1 MEEPMIG
8 RDEALEYHAGRRPG
22 KIEVTATT
30 ACLGPREMRLAY
42 LPGALHPALEIAAD
56 PALATRYTA
65 RGNLVAVVSNGT
77 AVPGLGAI
85 GPVAAKPVQE
95 GIAILLKRL
104 ADLDVFDLELG
115 TEDPDR
121 IVDTVR
127 LLEPTFGAIDLRDVR
142 APEGIA
148 AYERLRAELAIPV
161 LHDDLQGPAVVVGAA
176 LLNAV
181 ELADKELG
189 SLRVVVVG
197 AGTVGL
203 GCARLLA
210 DLGVPREAISLYD
223 VDGPVT
229 RDRAGLDE
237 YRLAFASAPPAPPL
251 AAAVRG
257 ADVLIGASATGVFSA
272 DMVRALAPRPLV
284 VALAFL
290 DPEIEYDDARAVR
303 RDVMVMTSRLRRPNG
318 VSGLLSVPYLLR
330 GALDVGAAKISDGML
345 VAATRALS
353 GLAREEVI
361 EEVSRAY
368 GGESFAFGPE
378 YLVPRAVDPRT
389 LDRVSTAVAA
399 AAIAEG
405 LAARPVEPEDYRE
418 RLVSRL
424 GADREVMRGLLL
436 QARRHA
442 PRIVF
447 PEGTADV
454 VLRACSIT
462 VDEGL
467 GRPVLLGN
475 RERVVGAAEHLG
487 LELHGVEIVDP
498 ELDPRGESYAEA
510 YFRRRGRHG
519 VTPEMA
525 RQRARDPRYFG
536 ALMLDRGD
544 ADLMVSG
551 ASAPYAESIRP
562 VLEIIG
568 PAPGVHRIA
577 SQYLLLRPGE
587 VTFLADCAVNIE
599 PDAEGL
605 AEIALLSAGMA
616 RSVGVEP
623 RVAMLS
629 FSNFGSVDHPLTRK
643 VRRAVDLVRQR
654 EPGLVIDGEM
664 QPLPALDG
672 EMRQR
677 YFPFSELGGDANV
690 LIFPDLQSGNLAM
703 HLMTT
708 LGERVVVGPVL
719 LGVRRPVHLLQYGS
733 SVREVVD
740 LAAVAT
746 VYAAAMGQLPP
757 VGGTS
762 PSKP

>member
-1 MEEPMIG
+1 MIG
-8 RDEALEYHAGRRPG
+8 REEALEYHAGRRPG
-22 KIEVTATT
+22 KIEITATT

-42 LPGALHPALEIAAD
+42 LPGSLHPAREIAAD
-56 PALATRYTA
+56 PALVARYTA
-65 RGNLVAVVSNGT
+65 RANLVAVVSNGS
-77 AVPGLGAI
+77 AVPGLGNV

-95 GIAILLKRL
+95 GISVLLKRL
-104 ADLDVFDLELG
+104 ADLDVFDLELATG
-115 TEDPDR
+115 DADR
-121 IVDTVR
+121 IVETVR
-127 LLEPTFGAIDLRDVR
+127 LLEPTFGAVDLKDVR

-148 AYERLRAELAIPV
+148 AYERLRAEVAIPV
-161 LHDDLQGPAVVVGAA
+161 LHEDLQGPAVVVGAA
-176 LLNAV
+176 LLNAL
-181 ELADKELG
+181 ELADKELDG
-189 SLRVVVVG
+189 IRVVVVG

-203 GCARLLA
+203 GCARLIA
-210 DLGVPREAISLYD
+210 ALGVPKEAILLYD

-229 RDRAGLDE
+229 RDRPGLDE
-237 YRLAFASAPPAPPL
+237 QRLTFAATSPAPSL
-251 AAAVRG
+251 DVAVRG
-257 ADVLIGASATGVFSA
+257 ADVLIGASAPGIFNA
-272 DMVRALAPRPLV
+272 DMVHALAPRPLV

-303 RDVMVMTSRLRRPNG
+303 RDVMVLTSRLRRPNG
-318 VSGLLSVPYLLR
+318 VSSLLSVPYLLR
-330 GALDVGAAKISDGML
+330 GALDVGAEKITDGML
-345 VAATRALS
+345 LAASRALAD
-353 GLAREEVI
+353 LAREEVI

-378 YLVPRAVDPRT
+378 YLVPRAVDPRI
-389 LDRVSTAVAA
+389 LDRLSTAVAPA
-399 AAIAEG
+399 AASEGIA
-405 LAARPVEPEDYRE
+405 ANPVEPERYRE
-418 RLVSRL
+418 QLVTRL
-424 GADREVMRGLLL
+424 GAGREVMRGLLL

-447 PEGTADV
+447 PEGSAEV

-467 GRPVLLGN
+467 GRPVLLG
-475 RERVVGAAEHLG
+475 RRDRVAAAADRLG
-487 LELHGVEIVDP
+487 LELHGVEIIDP
-498 ELDPRGESYAEA
+498 QLDPRVDAYAEA
-510 YFRRRGRHG
+510 YFRRRGRRG

-525 RQRARDPRYFG
+525 RTRVRDPRYFG
-536 ALMLDRGD
+536 ALMLDCGD

-562 VLEIIG
+562 VLEVIG
-568 PAPGVHRIA
+568 PAPGVRRIA
-577 SQYLLLRPGE
+577 SQYLLLRPGQ

-616 RSVGVEP
+616 RAAGVEP

-643 VRRAVDLVRQR
+643 VRRAVDLVRER
-654 EPGLVIDGEM
+654 DPELVIDGEM
-664 QPLPALDG
+664 QPLPALDTA
-672 EMRQR
+672 MRHR
-677 YFPFSELGGDANV
+677 YFPFAELGGDANV

-703 HLMTT
+703 HLLTT

-719 LGVRRPVHLLQYGS
+719 LGARRPVHLLQYGS
-733 SVREVVD
+733 TVREVVD

-757 VGGTS
+757 LGPPRAVAGS
-762 PSKP
+762 R